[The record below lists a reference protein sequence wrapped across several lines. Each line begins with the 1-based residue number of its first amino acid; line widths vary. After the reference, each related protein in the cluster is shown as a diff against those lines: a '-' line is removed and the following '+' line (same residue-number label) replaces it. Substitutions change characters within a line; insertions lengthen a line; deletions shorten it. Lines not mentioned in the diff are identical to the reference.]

1 MDYWG
6 AYGENVELSLGYT
19 YKNSLAKIAVTPKNN
34 IWDTIFY
41 QKGVKLTKGH
51 IYKLSFDIKC
61 SSSNQKF
68 GITLDDENYGNH
80 LARVFNV
87 GRNWKNVLIVF
98 EVDTDEELIIKYML
112 GSVSKDST
120 FYIDNVS
127 IVLSE

>member
-1 MDYWG
+1 M
-6 AYGENVELSLGYT
+6 
-19 YKNSLAKIAVTPKNN
+19 
-34 IWDTIFY
+34 
-41 QKGVKLTKGH
+41 
-51 IYKLSFDIKC
+51 
-61 SSSNQKF
+61 
-68 GITLDDENYGNH
+68 
-80 LARVFNV
+80 ARVFNV